1 MDLRLTKNEFASLFE
16 IPYCTLSRI
25 IKEIE
30 QCILEKFGCLQK
42 INDFTSNN
50 NEQKVEIKNEQVEI
64 EEEKS
69 NFEEELKSPKNRK
82 NNGSSKKNGR
92 KALLNY
98 IFKNIQCLS
107 ESNQNINKEDF
118 DQGIKRN
125 LFQTILNEK

>member
-30 QCILEKFGCLQK
+30 ECILERFGCLQK
-42 INDFTSNN
+42 IDDFTKEKKS
-50 NEQKVEIKNEQVEI
+50 EGKLEKVEI

-69 NFEEELKSPKNRK
+69 NFESEKESPKSRK
-82 NNGSSKKNGR
+82 QSKGNGR
-92 KALLNY
+92 KTLLNY

-107 ESNQNINKEDF
+107 ENNQNFNKEEV
-118 DQGIKRN
+118 DQGEKRD
-125 LFQTILNEK
+125 LFNNILNEK